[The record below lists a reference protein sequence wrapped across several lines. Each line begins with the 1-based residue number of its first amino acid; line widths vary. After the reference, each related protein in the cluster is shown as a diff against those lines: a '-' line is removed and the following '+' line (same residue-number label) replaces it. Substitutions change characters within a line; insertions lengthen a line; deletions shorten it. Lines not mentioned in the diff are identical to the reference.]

1 MKILYILPEYL
12 PQTGG
17 GIITYYAAL
26 LPSLVQAGH
35 EVRVMYGSSVVSAPG
50 GGVSSVD
57 GVETEILD
65 SNLFEKYLQRFT
77 RYQIAPK
84 LQRHLAAAW
93 AMWEQAQKRP
103 PSDIVEATDWG
114 LLFVPWMLRD
124 GPPVVATLHGSIGQ
138 IAHHDPLD
146 GDQLA
151 DTAIQLIEIL
161 GLSSLD
167 EVQSYSTNN
176 VQYWEQK
183 LGRTVNLVRP
193 VFSPRKLPAV
203 RGERTDRGLVVG
215 RVQRWK
221 GPQVL
226 CEAMRLL
233 DGTAPDI
240 DWIGRDVPIL
250 NQSGSTARYLSQTW
264 PDIWGPKIHHLPGEG
279 PEQIHLRQLTAG
291 FIIIPSVWDVFN
303 FTCVEAMSAGAAVIC
318 SSGVG
323 ASDLIEDG
331 VTGYVSDPTN
341 ARSLADKLERLLSL
355 SPRQR
360 TAMGDA
366 GADAI
371 TRALAPEAVLPRRL
385 ETYRALGGRKRTSL
399 PAEEWIEHACS
410 PDETAVSLDA
420 SLNELPLRK
429 LVDHSLGRIWRKF
442 LRNRAAG

>member
-50 GGVSSVD
+50 GGISKVD

-65 SNLFEKYLQRFT
+65 SHLVEKYLQRFT

-151 DTAIQLIEIL
+151 DTVIQLIEVL

-193 VFSPRKLPAV
+193 VFGPRRLPAV

-226 CEAMRLL
+226 CESMRLL
-233 DGTAPDI
+233 GGTAPDI

-250 NQSGSTARYLSQTW
+250 NQGGSTARYLAQTW
-264 PDIWGPKIHHLPGEG
+264 PDVWGPKIHHLSGES

-291 FIIIPSVWDVFN
+291 FVVVPSVWDVLN
-303 FTCVEAMSAGAAVIC
+303 FTCVEAMSAGAPVVC

-323 ASDLIEDG
+323 ASDLIENG
-331 VTGYVSDPTN
+331 VTGYVAASTSG
-341 ARSLADKLERLLSL
+341 RSLADALEQLLSL
-355 SPRQR
+355 TRQQR
-360 TAMGDA
+360 TEIGDA
-366 GADAI
+366 GAEAI
-371 TRALAPEAVLPRRL
+371 SRALAPAAVLPRRL
-385 ETYRALGGRKRTSL
+385 ETYHAVSRRKRTSL
-399 PAEEWIEHACS
+399 PADEWLAQACA
-410 PDETAVSLDA
+410 PDEPVVSLDS
-420 SLNELPLRK
+420 SLDKIPVHR
-429 LVDHSLGRIWRKF
+429 LVNHSIGRIWQKF
-442 LRNRAAG
+442 WRNRADG